1 MAAKTDFFKIGQISG
16 RQPVDVVGAV
26 QKGISA
32 GLQPFFEWQKKEKA
46 WKESIAPKLA
56 KIGEDYNPSLVDES
70 QRSAMTAALQE
81 SRLKYA
87 DILKQVRNMDPTSEE
102 YISLM
107 GQATD
112 IVAGFDTTFKNGQ
125 EFSKLGNEYAL
136 AAQKPDGL
144 NRGMAVEK
152 RAALGK
158 IFIDKDYTIERNPVT
173 GEMSY
178 IINSDA
184 VGKDGTT
191 VSIKG
196 LKISQ
201 DELDDFKLPNQ
212 DSVNKYL
219 AQNEVFSG
227 LGKQGEKLTTESA
240 KYKSAAFQLQT
251 ELNNLDIEDLRSLAL
266 DPFIQ
271 GMPAAILD
279 QNSLENIYDLTKE
292 ELAGKLQEGMLANLL
307 ATNQRDYKAPAPK
320 GTGFTAGFRTDLLT
334 TQGIYNNA
342 LKFAQL
348 YVPVPGKSREQKT
361 KLLVDELINLDP
373 QSYAGKIKTRGE
385 MYNLFLENS
394 GAKDTEQTRNIF
406 KRQYGD
412 AQIYYDSAPL
422 NINTDN
428 PGDLTNLYLD
438 FAPLG
443 DDVKNYYKQQTSSIF
458 ENIQLPKPSIQAP
471 TTDDDGGKKPTAPLT
486 IEERA
491 DQVFNAESFSTK
503 PLSISANL
511 TRNEKFFINKLSE
524 TNADITE
531 KDIAEAVYNS
541 AGKQIITIFG
551 KEYKPKALY
560 EKDVKLQSED
570 QEDFKNLFNASNER
584 VPIAI
589 RNKYKDNDYLDQLN
603 ITDISQ
609 LTYKDIEKIKLLEK
623 NISLSSIDSALAQAK
638 FDSKKIS

>member
-26 QKGISA
+26 QKGIST

-70 QRSAMTAALQE
+70 QRSAMTAALQQ

-307 ATNQRDYKAPAPK
+307 ATNQRDYKAPTPVGAK
-320 GTGFTAGFRTDLLT
+320 LT
-334 TQGIYNNA
+334 
-342 LKFAQL
+342 FAQQAAL
-348 YVPVPGKSREQKT
+348 EENKAIKNRLDNAFIGAFNAFSQGKLKGG
-361 KLLVDELINLDP
+361 V
-373 QSYAGKIKTRGE
+373 
-385 MYNLFLENS
+385 
-394 GAKDTEQTRNIF
+394 
-406 KRQYGD
+406 
-412 AQIYYDSAPL
+412 
-422 NINTDN
+422 
-428 PGDLTNLYLD
+428 
-438 FAPLG
+438 
-443 DDVKNYYKQQTSSIF
+443 F
-458 ENIQLPKPSIQAP
+458 ENIKTLLGNQVDIAPVDLERGIFTIKYKSAP
-471 TTDDDGGKKPTAPLT
+471 TDPDFVSAT
-486 IEERA
+486 INLNTEDSLRTLYDLAGLRENV
-491 DQVFNAESFSTK
+491 DYK
-503 PLSISANL
+503 GLPISISS
-511 TRNEKFFINKLSE
+511 TGESIGPPTEEQYRTESIN
-524 TNADITE
+524 
-531 KDIAEAVYNS
+531 
-541 AGKQIITIFG
+541 
-551 KEYKPKALY
+551 
-560 EKDVKLQSED
+560 
-570 QEDFKNLFNASNER
+570 EDFFT
-584 VPIAI
+584 
-589 RNKYKDNDYLDQLN
+589 Q
-603 ITDISQ
+603 
-609 LTYKDIEKIKLLEK
+609 
-623 NISLSSIDSALAQAK
+623 
-638 FDSKKIS
+638 